1 MKRCTGQRM
10 QTRDICTTQ
19 RVFNSPMLLAKS
31 LLLALFF
38 APLGWAFAQ
47 VQTPASV
54 PNFAPLPAASWNE
67 QRAAHLLQRAG
78 FGGTPEQI
86 RALTALGPRA
96 AVRQIVYGENL
107 SNEKKQRQAQLAPFD
122 PSPIDF
128 DGMYPFPP
136 SRPAATDAAKREG
149 RALGIAVKPEGSR
162 PAQAITNQF
171 FFWLRSSQLETHR
184 LANWWANRMVQTEQP
199 LVEKMALF
207 WHGHFATSEEKV
219 RDVRKMQQQL
229 ALFQRLGL
237 GDFRALMIGVAQNP
251 AMLAYLDAGV
261 NVKGAPNENFAR
273 EIMELFTL
281 GIGQYGELDVRE
293 AARAFTGWNFE
304 GLTFVVNPNQHDGS
318 EKTVLGKRGALDG
331 VQVIDLLL
339 AHPQSAQFIATKMY
353 RFFVQDEID
362 LPTQVALGKLMR
374 EKNFNTG
381 AFLETVLAS
390 EHFHQATGR
399 QIKSPVELVIGTYR
413 RMGMTH
419 LPGMPDFNQIT
430 KNLGQLLFYPPTVA
444 GWDGGQAW
452 ITPSTLVA
460 RGNFAREVLFPDLS
474 FVAPDRQAWDPI
486 VRETSKRINRGESI
500 SQATGGSE
508 GQAMAESMQMADR
521 NEDFNTRYGSMRGF
535 QMALQRVKPIARDAA
550 DVLISDLVTRA
561 GAQTSEQA
569 VDTLSKQFLA
579 VTLTQEQRS
588 GLQKWLSQELGTSDL
603 NRAKSYME
611 DSLRQ
616 LLHAMLS
623 LPEYQLQ

>member
-1 MKRCTGQRM
+1 MKLFAGQSIQQLVLRRA
-10 QTRDICTTQ
+10 QSAASSGI
-19 RVFNSPMLLAKS
+19 V
-31 LLLALFF
+31 LALAFALLF
-38 APLGWAFAQ
+38 APLSLAIAQ
-47 VQTPASV
+47 SQNPVNA
-54 PNFAPLPAASWNE
+54 PNFSPLPAASWNE

-86 RALTALGPRA
+86 RALAALGPRA
-96 AVRQIVYGENL
+96 AVRLVVYGEGM
-107 SNEKKQRQAQLAPFD
+107 SAAQKQRQAQLAAFD

-149 RALGIAVKPEGSR
+149 QALGILVKPEGSR

-171 FFWLRSSQLETHR
+171 FFWLRSSQLEAHR
-184 LANWWANRMVQTEQP
+184 LAYWWANRMVQSEQP

-237 GDFRALMIGVAQNP
+237 GDFRSLMIGVAQNP

-281 GIGQYGELDVRE
+281 GIGHYGELDIRE
-293 AARAFTGWNFE
+293 AARAFTGWNYE
-304 GLTFVVNPNQHDGS
+304 GLRFVVNASQHDGG
-318 EKTVLGKRGALDG
+318 EKTVLGKRAAMDG

-339 AHPQSAQFIATKMY
+339 AHPQSAQFIATKIY
-353 RFFVQDEID
+353 RFFVQDEVD
-362 LPTQVALGKLMR
+362 EATQVALGQLLR
-374 EKNFNTG
+374 EKKFHTG
-381 AFLETVLAS
+381 AFLEHLLAS
-390 EHFHQATGR
+390 EHFHQTTGR
-399 QIKSPVELVIGTYR
+399 QIKSPVELVVGTYR

-419 LPGMPDFNQIT
+419 LPGMPDFNQVT

-444 GWDGGQAW
+444 GWEGGQAW

-460 RGNFAREVLFPDLS
+460 RGNFARELLFPDLS
-474 FVAPDRQAWDPI
+474 FVAPDRQAWDPL
-486 VRETSKRINRGESI
+486 VRETGKRINRGDNI
-500 SQATGGSE
+500 TQATGGGE
-508 GQAMAESMQMADR
+508 GQSMAESTQMADR
-521 NEDFNTRYGSMRGF
+521 NEDFNTRYGAMRGF
-535 QMALQRVKPIARDAA
+535 QMALQRIKPIMRDAA
-550 DVLISDLVTRA
+550 DISVSDLVLRS
-561 GAQTSEQA
+561 GAKSTEQA
-569 VDTLSKQFLA
+569 VDALSQQFLA
-579 VTLTQEQRS
+579 VPLSQAQRS
-588 GLQKWLSQELGTSDL
+588 RLQQWLSQELGTTDL

-611 DSLRQ
+611 DSMRH

>member
-1 MKRCTGQRM
+1 MKLFAGQSIQQLVLRRA
-10 QTRDICTTQ
+10 QSAASSGI
-19 RVFNSPMLLAKS
+19 V
-31 LLLALFF
+31 LALAFALLF
-38 APLGWAFAQ
+38 APLSLAIAQ
-47 VQTPASV
+47 SQNPVNA
-54 PNFAPLPAASWNE
+54 PNFSPLPAASWNE

-86 RALTALGPRA
+86 RALAALGPRA
-96 AVRQIVYGENL
+96 AVRMVVYGEGM
-107 SNEKKQRQAQLAPFD
+107 SAAQKQRQAQLAAFD

-149 RALGIAVKPEGSR
+149 QALGILVKPEGSR

-171 FFWLRSSQLETHR
+171 FFWLRSSQLEAHR
-184 LANWWANRMVQTEQP
+184 LAYWWADRMVQSEQP

-219 RDVRKMQQQL
+219 RDARKMQQQL

-237 GDFRALMIGVAQNP
+237 GDFRSLMIGVAQNP

-281 GIGQYGELDVRE
+281 GIGHYGELDIRE
-293 AARAFTGWNFE
+293 AARAFTGWNYE
-304 GLTFVVNPNQHDGS
+304 GLRFVVNASQHDGG
-318 EKTVLGKRGALDG
+318 EKTVLGKRAAMDG

-339 AHPQSAQFIATKMY
+339 AHPQSAQFIATKIY
-353 RFFVQDEID
+353 RFFVQDEVD
-362 LPTQVALGKLMR
+362 EATQVALGQLLR
-374 EKNFNTG
+374 EKKFHTG
-381 AFLETVLAS
+381 AFLEHLLAS
-390 EHFHQATGR
+390 EHFHQTTGR
-399 QIKSPVELVIGTYR
+399 QIKSPVELVVGTYR

-419 LPGMPDFNQIT
+419 LPGMPDFNQVT

-444 GWDGGQAW
+444 GWEGGQAW

-460 RGNFAREVLFPDLS
+460 RGNFARELLFPDLS
-474 FVAPDRQAWDPI
+474 FVAPDRQAWDPL
-486 VRETSKRINRGESI
+486 VRETGKRINRGDNI
-500 SQATGGSE
+500 TQATGGGE
-508 GQAMAESMQMADR
+508 GQSMAESTQMADR
-521 NEDFNTRYGSMRGF
+521 NEDFNTRYGAMRGF
-535 QMALQRVKPIARDAA
+535 QMALQRIKPIMRDAA
-550 DVLISDLVTRA
+550 DISVSDLVLRS
-561 GAQTSEQA
+561 GAKSTEQA
-569 VDTLSKQFLA
+569 VDALSQQFLA
-579 VTLTQEQRS
+579 VPLSQAQRS
-588 GLQKWLSQELGTSDL
+588 RLQQWLSQELGTTDL

-611 DSLRQ
+611 DSMRH

>member
-1 MKRCTGQRM
+1 MKRFIEHLIHQCGLSGAKSASSRF
-10 QTRDICTTQ
+10 
-19 RVFNSPMLLAKS
+19 VLAKAFAFVF
-31 LLLALFF
+31 LC
-38 APLGWAFAQ
+38 APLSLVVAQ
-47 VQTPASV
+47 SLNATTV
-54 PNFAPLPAASWNE
+54 PSFSPLPAASWNE

-86 RALTALGPRA
+86 RELAALGPRA
-96 AVRQIVYGENL
+96 AVRQVVYGEGM
-107 SNEKKQRQAQLAPFD
+107 SAAQKQRQAQMAAFD

-149 RALGIAVKPEGSR
+149 QALGILVKPEGSR

-171 FFWLRSSQLETHR
+171 FFWLRSSQLEAHR
-184 LANWWANRMVQTEQP
+184 LAYWWANRMVQSEQP

-229 ALFQRLGL
+229 ELFQRLGL
-237 GDFRALMIGVAQNP
+237 GDFRSLMIGVAQNP

-281 GIGQYGELDVRE
+281 GIGHYGEMDIRE
-293 AARAFTGWNFE
+293 AARAFTGWNYE
-304 GLTFVVNPNQHDGS
+304 GLRFVVNASQHDGS
-318 EKTVLGKRGALDG
+318 EKTVLGKRAEMDG

-339 AHPQSAQFIATKMY
+339 AHPESAKFIATKIY
-353 RFFVQDEID
+353 RFFVQDEVD
-362 LPTQVALGKLMR
+362 AATQVALGQLLR
-374 EKNFNTG
+374 EKNFHIG
-381 AFLETVLAS
+381 AFLEHLLAS
-390 EHFHQATGR
+390 EHFHQTTGR
-399 QIKSPVELVIGTYR
+399 QIKSPVELVVGTYR

-419 LPGMPDFNQIT
+419 LPGMPDFNQVT

-444 GWDGGQAW
+444 GWEGGQAW

-460 RGNFAREVLFPDLS
+460 RGNFARELLFPDLS
-474 FVAPDRQAWDPI
+474 FVAPDRQAWDPL
-486 VRETSKRINRGESI
+486 VRETGKRINRGDNI
-500 SQATGGSE
+500 TQATGGGE
-508 GQAMAESMQMADR
+508 GQSMAESTQMADR
-521 NEDFNTRYGSMRGF
+521 NEDFNTRYGAMRGF

-550 DVLISDLVTRA
+550 DVSVSDLVLRS
-561 GAQTSEQA
+561 GAKSTEQA
-569 VDTLSKQFLA
+569 VDALSQQFLA
-579 VTLTQEQRS
+579 VPLSQAQRS
-588 GLQKWLSQELGTSDL
+588 RLQKWLSQELGTTDL
-603 NRAKSYME
+603 IRARSYME
-611 DSLRQ
+611 DSMRH

>member
-1 MKRCTGQRM
+1 MMRS
-10 QTRDICTTQ
+10 TT
-19 RVFNSPMLLAKS
+19 PMLLSTS
-31 LLLALFF
+31 LLFALLC
-38 APLGWAFAQ
+38 AWLNAASAQ
-47 VQTPASV
+47 VQIAVSIPDFS
-54 PNFAPLPAASWNE
+54 PLPATSWNE

-86 RALTALGPRA
+86 RALAALGPRA
-96 AVRQIVYGENL
+96 AVRQIVYGENM
-107 SNEKKQRQAQLAPFD
+107 SSVQKQRQAQMAPFD

-136 SRPAATDAAKREG
+136 SRPATTDAAKREG
-149 RALGIAVKPEGSR
+149 QALGIKVKPEGSR

-171 FFWLRSSQLETHR
+171 FFWLRSSQLEAHR
-184 LANWWANRMVQTEQP
+184 LANWWANRMVQSEQP

-229 ALFQRLGL
+229 AVFQRLGL
-237 GDFRALMIGVAQNP
+237 GDFRTLMIAVAQNP

-293 AARAFTGWNFE
+293 AARAFTGWNYE
-304 GLTFVVNPNQHDGS
+304 GLRFVVNPSQHDSG
-318 EKTVLGKRGALDG
+318 EKTVLGKRAALDG

-339 AHPQSAQFIATKMY
+339 AQPQSAQFIATKIY
-353 RFFVQDEID
+353 RFFVQDEVD
-362 LPTQVALGKLMR
+362 ANTQALLGKLLR
-374 EKNFNTG
+374 DKNLNTA
-381 AFLETVLAS
+381 AFLETLLAS
-390 EHFHQATGR
+390 QHFHQTAGR
-399 QIKSPVELVIGTYR
+399 QIKSPVELVVGTYR
-413 RMGMTH
+413 RMGMAH
-419 LPGMPDFNQIT
+419 LPGMPDFNQTT

-444 GWDGGQAW
+444 GWEGGQAW

-460 RGNFAREVLFPDLS
+460 RANFAREVLFPDLG
-474 FVAPDRQAWDPI
+474 FVAPDRQASDPI
-486 VRETSKRINRGESI
+486 VRETSKRINRGDSI
-500 SQATGGSE
+500 SQATSGGE
-508 GQAMAESMQMADR
+508 GQNMAESMQMADR

-535 QMALQRVKPIARDAA
+535 QMALQRVKPITRDAA
-550 DVLISDLVTRA
+550 DVQISDLVIRN
-561 GAQTSEQA
+561 GAQTTEQA
-569 VDTLSKQFLA
+569 VDVLSKQFLA
-579 VTLTQEQRS
+579 IALTAKQRS
-588 GLQKWLSQELGTSDL
+588 SLQQWLSQELGTTDL

-611 DSLRQ
+611 DSLRH

>member
-1 MKRCTGQRM
+1 MMRS
-10 QTRDICTTQ
+10 TT
-19 RVFNSPMLLAKS
+19 PMLLSTS
-31 LLLALFF
+31 LLFALLC
-38 APLGWAFAQ
+38 AWLNAASAQ
-47 VQTPASV
+47 VQIAVSIPDFS
-54 PNFAPLPAASWNE
+54 PLPATSWNE

-86 RALTALGPRA
+86 RALAALGPRA
-96 AVRQIVYGENL
+96 AVRQIVYGENM
-107 SNEKKQRQAQLAPFD
+107 SSVQKQRQAQMAPFD

-136 SRPAATDAAKREG
+136 SRPATTDAAKREG
-149 RALGIAVKPEGSR
+149 QALGIKVKPEGSR

-171 FFWLRSSQLETHR
+171 FFWLRSSQLEAHR
-184 LANWWANRMVQTEQP
+184 LANWWANRMVQSEQP
-199 LVEKMALF
+199 LIEKMALF

-229 ALFQRLGL
+229 AVFQRLGL
-237 GDFRALMIGVAQNP
+237 GDFRTLMIAVAQNP

-293 AARAFTGWNFE
+293 AARAFTGWNYE
-304 GLTFVVNPNQHDGS
+304 GLRFVVNPSQHDSG
-318 EKTVLGKRGALDG
+318 EKTVLGKRAALDG

-339 AHPQSAQFIATKMY
+339 AQPQSAQFIATKIY
-353 RFFVQDEID
+353 RFFVQDEVD
-362 LPTQVALGKLMR
+362 ANTQVLLGKLLR
-374 EKNFNTG
+374 DKNLNTA
-381 AFLETVLAS
+381 AFLETLLAS
-390 EHFHQATGR
+390 QHFHQTAGR
-399 QIKSPVELVIGTYR
+399 QIKSPVELVVGTYR
-413 RMGMTH
+413 RMGMAH
-419 LPGMPDFNQIT
+419 LPGMPDFNQTT

-444 GWDGGQAW
+444 GWEGGQAW

-460 RGNFAREVLFPDLS
+460 RGNFAREVLFPDLG
-474 FVAPDRQAWDPI
+474 FVAPDRQASDPI
-486 VRETSKRINRGESI
+486 VRETSKRINRGDSI
-500 SQATGGSE
+500 SQATSGSE
-508 GQAMAESMQMADR
+508 GQNMAESMQMADR

-535 QMALQRVKPIARDAA
+535 QMALQRVKPITRDAA
-550 DVLISDLVTRA
+550 DVQISDLVIRS
-561 GAQTSEQA
+561 GAQTTEQA
-569 VDTLSKQFLA
+569 VDVLSKQFLA
-579 VTLTQEQRS
+579 IALTAKQRNS
-588 GLQKWLSQELGTSDL
+588 LQQWLSQELGTTDL

-611 DSLRQ
+611 DSLRH

>member
-1 MKRCTGQRM
+1 MKLFAGQSIQQHVLRRA
-10 QTRDICTTQ
+10 QSAASSRI
-19 RVFNSPMLLAKS
+19 V
-31 LLLALFF
+31 LALAFALLF
-38 APLGWAFAQ
+38 APLSLAIAQ
-47 VQTPASV
+47 SQNPVNA
-54 PNFAPLPAASWNE
+54 PNFSPLPAASWNE

-86 RALTALGPRA
+86 RALAALGSRA
-96 AVRQIVYGENL
+96 AVRQIVYGEGM
-107 SNEKKQRQAQLAPFD
+107 SAAQKQRQAQLAAFD

-149 RALGIAVKPEGSR
+149 QALGILVKPEGSR

-171 FFWLRSSQLETHR
+171 FFWLRSSQLEAHR
-184 LANWWANRMVQTEQP
+184 LAYWWANRMVQSEQP

-219 RDVRKMQQQL
+219 RDARKMQQQL

-237 GDFRALMIGVAQNP
+237 GDFRSLMIGVAQNP

-281 GIGQYGELDVRE
+281 GIGHYGELDIRE
-293 AARAFTGWNFE
+293 AARTFTGWNYE
-304 GLTFVVNPNQHDGS
+304 GLRFVVNASQHDGG
-318 EKTVLGKRGALDG
+318 EKTVLGKRAAMDG

-339 AHPQSAQFIATKMY
+339 AHPQSAQFIATKIY
-353 RFFVQDEID
+353 RFFVQDEVD
-362 LPTQVALGKLMR
+362 EATQVALGQLLR
-374 EKNFNTG
+374 EKKFHTG
-381 AFLETVLAS
+381 AFLEHLLAS
-390 EHFHQATGR
+390 EHFHQTTGR
-399 QIKSPVELVIGTYR
+399 QIKSPVELVVGTYR

-419 LPGMPDFNQIT
+419 LPGMPDFNQVT

-444 GWDGGQAW
+444 GWEGGQAW

-460 RGNFAREVLFPDLS
+460 RGNFARELLFPDLS
-474 FVAPDRQAWDPI
+474 FVAPDRQAWDPL
-486 VRETSKRINRGESI
+486 VRETGKRINRGDNI
-500 SQATGGSE
+500 TQATGGGE
-508 GQAMAESMQMADR
+508 GQSMAESTQMADR
-521 NEDFNTRYGSMRGF
+521 NEDFNTRYGAMRGF
-535 QMALQRVKPIARDAA
+535 QMALQRIKPIMRDAA
-550 DVLISDLVTRA
+550 DISVSDLVLRS
-561 GAQTSEQA
+561 GAKSTEQA
-569 VDTLSKQFLA
+569 VDALSQQFLA
-579 VTLTQEQRS
+579 VPLSQAQRS
-588 GLQKWLSQELGTSDL
+588 RLQQWLSQELGTTDL

-611 DSLRQ
+611 DSMRH

>member
-1 MKRCTGQRM
+1 MKLFAGQSIQQLVLRRA
-10 QTRDICTTQ
+10 QSATSSGI
-19 RVFNSPMLLAKS
+19 V
-31 LLLALFF
+31 LALAFALLF
-38 APLGWAFAQ
+38 APLSLAIAQ
-47 VQTPASV
+47 SQNPVNT
-54 PNFAPLPAASWNE
+54 PNFSPLPEASWNE

-86 RALTALGPRA
+86 RALAALGPRA
-96 AVRQIVYGENL
+96 AVRLVVYGEGM
-107 SNEKKQRQAQLAPFD
+107 SAAQKQRQAQLAAFD

-149 RALGIAVKPEGSR
+149 QALGILVKPEGSR

-171 FFWLRSSQLETHR
+171 FFWLRSSQLEAHR
-184 LANWWANRMVQTEQP
+184 LAYWWADRMVQSEQP

-237 GDFRALMIGVAQNP
+237 GDFRSLMIGVAQNP

-281 GIGQYGELDVRE
+281 GIGHYGELDIRE
-293 AARAFTGWNFE
+293 AARAFTGWNYE
-304 GLTFVVNPNQHDGS
+304 GLRFVVNASQHDGG
-318 EKTVLGKRGALDG
+318 EKTVLGKRAAMDG

-339 AHPQSAQFIATKMY
+339 AHPQSAQFIATKIY
-353 RFFVQDEID
+353 RFFVQDEVD
-362 LPTQVALGKLMR
+362 EATQVALGQLLR
-374 EKNFNTG
+374 EKKFHTG
-381 AFLETVLAS
+381 AFLEHLLAS
-390 EHFHQATGR
+390 EHFHQTTGR
-399 QIKSPVELVIGTYR
+399 QIKSPVELVVGTYR

-419 LPGMPDFNQIT
+419 LPGMPDFNQVT

-444 GWDGGQAW
+444 GWEGGQAW

-460 RGNFAREVLFPDLS
+460 RGNFARELLFPDLS
-474 FVAPDRQAWDPI
+474 FVAPDRQAWNPL
-486 VRETSKRINRGESI
+486 VRETGKRINRGDNI
-500 SQATGGSE
+500 TQATGGGE
-508 GQAMAESMQMADR
+508 GQSMAESTQMADR
-521 NEDFNTRYGSMRGF
+521 NEDFNTRYGAMRGF
-535 QMALQRVKPIARDAA
+535 QMALQRIKPIMRDAA
-550 DVLISDLVTRA
+550 DISVSDLVLRS
-561 GAQTSEQA
+561 GAKSTEQA
-569 VDTLSKQFLA
+569 VDALSQQFLA
-579 VTLTQEQRS
+579 VPLSQAQRS
-588 GLQKWLSQELGTSDL
+588 RLQQWLSQELGTTDL

-611 DSLRQ
+611 DSMRH

>member
-1 MKRCTGQRM
+1 MKLFAGQSIQQHVLRRA
-10 QTRDICTTQ
+10 QSAASSRI
-19 RVFNSPMLLAKS
+19 V
-31 LLLALFF
+31 LALAFALLF
-38 APLGWAFAQ
+38 APLSLAIAQ
-47 VQTPASV
+47 SQNPVNA
-54 PNFAPLPAASWNE
+54 PNFSPLPAASWNE

-86 RALTALGPRA
+86 RALAALGSRA
-96 AVRQIVYGENL
+96 AVRQIVYGEGM
-107 SNEKKQRQAQLAPFD
+107 SAAQKQRQAQLAAFD

-149 RALGIAVKPEGSR
+149 QALGILVKPEGSR

-171 FFWLRSSQLETHR
+171 FFWLRSSQLEAHR
-184 LANWWANRMVQTEQP
+184 LAYWWANRMVQSEQP

-219 RDVRKMQQQL
+219 RDARKMQQQL

-237 GDFRALMIGVAQNP
+237 GDFRSLMIGVAQNP

-281 GIGQYGELDVRE
+281 GIGHYGELDIRE
-293 AARAFTGWNFE
+293 AARAFTGWNYE
-304 GLTFVVNPNQHDGS
+304 GLRFVVNASQHDGG
-318 EKTVLGKRGALDG
+318 EKTVLGKRAAMDG

-339 AHPQSAQFIATKMY
+339 AHPQSAQFIATKIY
-353 RFFVQDEID
+353 RFFVQDEVD
-362 LPTQVALGKLMR
+362 EATQVALGQLLR
-374 EKNFNTG
+374 EKKFHTG
-381 AFLETVLAS
+381 AFLEHLLAS
-390 EHFHQATGR
+390 EHFHQTTGR
-399 QIKSPVELVIGTYR
+399 QIKSPVELVVGTYR

-419 LPGMPDFNQIT
+419 LPGMPDFNQVT

-444 GWDGGQAW
+444 GWEGGQAW

-460 RGNFAREVLFPDLS
+460 RGNFARELLFPDLS
-474 FVAPDRQAWDPI
+474 FVAPDRQAWDPL
-486 VRETSKRINRGESI
+486 VRETGKRINRGDNI
-500 SQATGGSE
+500 TQATGGGE
-508 GQAMAESMQMADR
+508 GQSMAESTQMADR
-521 NEDFNTRYGSMRGF
+521 NEDFNTRYGAMRGF
-535 QMALQRVKPIARDAA
+535 QMALQRIKPIMRDAA
-550 DVLISDLVTRA
+550 DISVSDLVLRS
-561 GAQTSEQA
+561 GAKSTEQA
-569 VDTLSKQFLA
+569 VDALSQQFLA
-579 VTLTQEQRS
+579 VPLSQAQRS
-588 GLQKWLSQELGTSDL
+588 RLQQWLSQELGTTDL

-611 DSLRQ
+611 DSMRH